1 MTMFWVIASLLMA
14 GALLFVLPPLLQRGA
29 RVQQGAAAL
38 TLAVYRDQQAELD
51 ADRRAG
57 ALSEAQYEAARREL
71 ERRLLEDIGEPT
83 PAPQPAARA
92 SRVPAA
98 VVALAAPLFAVSLYF
113 VIGEFKAL
121 DPGRAAPLAGN
132 THEVTPDQI
141 RVMVERLALRL
152 AQNPDDAEGWAML
165 ARSYNVLGRYQDASM
180 AYGRAV
186 ERIPGNA
193 SLLADYADAL
203 AMARGRRLQG
213 EPEALIQR
221 ALVADPKH
229 IKSLALAGSA
239 AFEKRDYAGAL
250 SYWERI
256 TQLVPPD
263 SDVARSIGN
272 SIKEA
277 RGLAAAPAAS
287 AALAAQPPA
296 GAAPG
301 VSGIVRLAPDLAA
314 KVAPNDTVFIFARAA
329 DGPRMPLAVLR
340 KKASELPIQ
349 FTLDDSLAMAPQ
361 SRLSGVPQIVVG
373 ARVSKSASA
382 TPQQGDLEGL
392 TQPVSNV
399 ERDVKIVIDKVIY

>member
-186 ERIPGNA
+186 ERLPGNA